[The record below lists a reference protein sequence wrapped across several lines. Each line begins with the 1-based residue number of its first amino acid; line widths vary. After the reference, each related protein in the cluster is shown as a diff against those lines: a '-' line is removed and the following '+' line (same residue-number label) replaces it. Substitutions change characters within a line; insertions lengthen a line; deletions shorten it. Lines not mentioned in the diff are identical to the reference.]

1 MLQNELDNRV
11 IELHQRSA
19 DGVVVFTMNFAY
31 EQPVDN
37 LRQPFRPELEIV
49 HAGEQQP
56 HSRVKRDGQHS
67 CDRHREILGV
77 RERLKQAAF
86 LSLERENWQECDSD
100 DE

>member
-1 MLQNELDNRV
+1 MVD
-11 IELHQRSA
+11 LHQWAA
-19 DGVVVFTMNFAY
+19 DGVVVFTMNFAH
-31 EQPVDN
+31 EQPVND
-37 LRQPFRPELEIV
+37 LGQPFRLELEIV

-77 RERLKQAAF
+77 RQRLKQAAF